1 MPNFCKT
8 CKHVRTAEELGV
20 VSPVTAADELFCG
33 LHPPQVGSQSVR
45 QPSQPIPGGDIQSLQ
60 WDVYDDQ
67 PMRLPP
73 CNDGQGY
80 RNMACWTAKD
90 KNQYTALY
98 YTVDQLEALYALMS
112 KAPIEWQLRNAY
124 ILTRC
129 QEVLMELRMG
139 LRSRP

>member
-20 VSPVTAADELFCG
+20 TSALTTADELFCG
-33 LHPPQVGSQSVR
+33 LHPPQSGEQAIQNPNWDGLPDTKWIR
-45 QPSQPIPGGDIQSLQ
+45 HTNEPIC
-60 WDVYDDQ
+60 
-67 PMRLPP
+67 LPP

-90 KNQYTALY
+90 KSSYVTLH
-98 YTVDQLEALYALMS
+98 YTVDELEALYTLMS

-129 QEVLMELRMG
+129 QEVLVEPRME